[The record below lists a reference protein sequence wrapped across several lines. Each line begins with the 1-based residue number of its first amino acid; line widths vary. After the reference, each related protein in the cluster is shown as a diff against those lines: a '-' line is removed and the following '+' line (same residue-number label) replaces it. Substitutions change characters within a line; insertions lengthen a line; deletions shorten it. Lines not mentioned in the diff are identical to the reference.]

1 MVYYVR
7 NRKGGIMAVKLDL
20 SFAQVKNL
28 VNQLSGKEK
37 EALAKYLGVKSAP
50 AKKPA
55 AKKPAPK
62 AKA

>member
-1 MVYYVR
+1 
-7 NRKGGIMAVKLDL
+7 MAVKLDL